1 MSMPRRIRRRSRRE
15 LLAGLLVLGGLAAFV
30 LLVFVVVVVGGGV
43 LSGDTSSPHVA
54 LSVLATAIVALAFDP
69 VQTRLEEVASRTVHG
84 GQPSP
89 YDALRRFSGTVTGSY
104 PAEELPARMARVL
117 AEGTGAEWSQ
127 VWVVVGDRPR
137 LAATWPPEA
146 TREATGPDQAS
157 AGRQRTDA
165 RDRRS
170 LPVRHRGELLGVL
183 VVQERDQVRLSPVE
197 ERLFDGL
204 AAQAGPVLRGARLR
218 AELGQRL
225 EELSTRAEEL
235 RGSRER
241 LVDVQDEQR
250 RLLERDIHDG
260 AQQHL
265 VALAV
270 NLRLAQTLAERA
282 PDRSV
287 QILGDQRLATA
298 EAIATLDRLAR
309 GIYPP
314 RLAEEGLVAAL
325 GSAVGTS
332 LIPVEVTASDVGRYP
347 ADIEAAAYFCT
358 SEAVQNAVKHSG
370 ASRIRVSVSGADGT
384 LRVLVEDDGTG
395 FDPATVPAG
404 AGCPTCAT
412 GSRASTGR
420 SPWARPRP
428 GVPGSRSGS
437 PPPPRPRPL
446 RAGRS
451 DMRIRIAWALAVLTV
466 VVALLDVVVTAQYR
480 ALLSEEAVAQ
490 HGFPFV
496 TGAVIGSAVLGAVII
511 SRADRHPIGW
521 LLVLVGST
529 GALSL
534 LAEAYSIWV
543 VSAAAP
549 AGGASVGWPA
559 GSRA

>member
-1 MSMPRRIRRRSRRE
+1 MSASRRIRRRSRRE
-15 LLAGLLVLGGLAAFV
+15 LLAGLLVLGGLAVFV
-30 LLVFVVVVVGGGV
+30 LLVFVVVVLGGGA
-43 LSGDTSSPHVA
+43 LTGDTSSPHVA
-54 LSVLATAIVALAFDP
+54 LSVLATAIVALGFDP
-69 VQTRLEEVASRTVHG
+69 VQTRLEEMASRTVHG

-127 VWVVVGDRPR
+127 VWVVVGERPR
-137 LAATWPPEA
+137 LAATWPPDA
-146 TREATGPDQAS
+146 TREAAGPDRERPDQEQADR
-157 AGRQRTDA
+157 GTP
-165 RDRRS
+165 DRRS

-197 ERLFDGL
+197 ERLFEGL
-204 AAQAGPVLRGARLR
+204 AAQAGPVLRGTRLR

-270 NLRLAQTLAERA
+270 NLRLAQTLAERS

-287 QILGDQRLATA
+287 QILSDQRLATT

-325 GSAVGTS
+325 RSAVATS
-332 LIPVEVTASDVGRYP
+332 LTPVEVTATDVDRYP
-347 ADIEAAAYFCT
+347 ADVEAAAYFCT

-370 ASRIRVSVSGADGT
+370 ASGIRVSVSGADGA
-384 LRVLVEDDGTG
+384 LSVLVEDDGTG
-395 FDPATVPAG
+395 FDPSTVP
-404 AGCPTCAT
+404 T
-412 GSRASTGR
+412 GSGLANMRDRVESVDGTFAVGR
-420 SPWARPRP
+420 SPSGGAR
-428 GVPGSRSGS
+428 
-437 PPPPRPRPL
+437 
-446 RAGRS
+446 
-451 DMRIRIAWALAVLTV
+451 I
-466 VVALLDVVVTAQYR
+466 DVRLPTI
-480 ALLSEEAVAQ
+480 
-490 HGFPFV
+490 V
-496 TGAVIGSAVLGAVII
+496 TGAAVSG
-511 SRADRHPIGW
+511 R
-521 LLVLVGST
+521 T
-529 GALSL
+529 G
-534 LAEAYSIWV
+534 
-543 VSAAAP
+543 
-549 AGGASVGWPA
+549 
-559 GSRA
+559 